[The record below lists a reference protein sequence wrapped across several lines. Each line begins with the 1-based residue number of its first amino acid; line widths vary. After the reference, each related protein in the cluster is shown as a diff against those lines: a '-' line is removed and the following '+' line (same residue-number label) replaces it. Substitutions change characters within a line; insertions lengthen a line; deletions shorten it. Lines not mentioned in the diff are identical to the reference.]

1 MNSNM
6 GGKIAAGCGSLLLTA
21 AFLVTLFGAF
31 HVFLDPG
38 GGISD
43 DEAMPALIGGVLCMM
58 FSMLVVTVGGVLALR
73 SASTGAGASMQGGP
87 MQGAPMQGAPMQGA
101 APGAGFP
108 WHFVSGCGSLFF
120 VLTMCL
126 SMGAAAYTYDDLQT
140 WQRRRDED
148 VRSGEMG
155 IIIMLDESAIRRR
168 EQRLGGAGCCCF
180 SSFLLMAGG
189 VGGTIALIRRRRSA
203 GG

>member
-1 MNSNM
+1 MNPSM

-21 AFLVTLFGAF
+21 AFLMTLFGAF

-73 SASTGAGASMQGGP
+73 SAQPSAGPA
-87 MQGAPMQGAPMQGA
+87 MQGAPMQMGGA
-101 APGAGFP
+101 APGAAGFP

-126 SMGAAAYTYDDLQT
+126 SMGGAAYTYDDLQT

-148 VRSGEMG
+148 IRSGEMD
-155 IIIMLDESAIRRR
+155 IIVMIDESAIRSR
-168 EQRLGGAGCCCF
+168 EQRLGMSGCCCF

-189 VGGTIALIRRRRSA
+189 AGATIALIRRRRA
-203 GG
+203 AATV